1 MAMNYDKLRGKI
13 REVFHTQEA
22 FAEALGISKTS
33 LSKKLNGSV
42 YFTQDEM
49 NRSCELLNI
58 PKEFIPV
65 YFFTP
70 KVKHTEPKAV
80 IC

>member
-65 YFFTP
+65 YFFYT
-70 KVKHTEPKAV
+70 KG
-80 IC
+80 

>member
-70 KVKHTEPKAV
+70 KGKQTEPKAV

>member
-42 YFTQDEM
+42 YFTQDEI

-70 KVKHTEPKAV
+70 KVKQTEPKAV
-80 IC
+80 MC

>member
-70 KVKHTEPKAV
+70 KVKETEPKTV
-80 IC
+80 MC

>member
-70 KVKHTEPKAV
+70 NVKQTEPKAV
-80 IC
+80 MC

>member
-70 KVKHTEPKAV
+70 KVKQTEPKVV

>member
-42 YFTQDEM
+42 SFTQDEM
-49 NRSCELLNI
+49 NKACELLDI

-70 KVKHTEPKAV
+70 KVKQTKPL
-80 IC
+80 ICNS